1 MNQEGYTDKTAEEAI
16 RNYNRLPRHMKEAI
30 RYLNGIAELLGF
42 EIVTMRDKKTK
53 RVINL

>member
-1 MNQEGYTDKTAEEAI
+1 MNQEGYKDKTAE
-16 RNYNRLPRHMKEAI
+16 EAI

-53 RVINL
+53 RVIDL